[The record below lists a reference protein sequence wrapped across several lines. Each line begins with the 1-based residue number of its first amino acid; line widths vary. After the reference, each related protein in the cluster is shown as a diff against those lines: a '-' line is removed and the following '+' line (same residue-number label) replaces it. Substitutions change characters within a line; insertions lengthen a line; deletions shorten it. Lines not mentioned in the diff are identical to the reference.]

1 VPRFLDW
8 ILEQVNQWYT
18 PTHAEHLLRIVAAV
32 ILGGL
37 IGLERER
44 QDKPAGFRTIILI
57 CLGACVFTI
66 LSHTAGNGMGDP
78 GRIAAQIVTG
88 IGFLGAGAIIHERGS
103 VVGLTTAAS
112 VWAVAAIGMAAGFGQ
127 FGLAIIGT
135 GMILAALILFQGFE
149 DLVSRNRNVEEYT
162 VAAPESPDSLDRLTA
177 MLNQS
182 KLRLLRRTWYQEP
195 DKLIFLIRA
204 SGSQRNHE
212 QFRWLVMQSNVYE
225 IRKSRK

>member
-1 VPRFLDW
+1 MPRFLDW
-8 ILEQVNQWYT
+8 ILEQINQWYT
-18 PTHAEHLLRIVAAV
+18 PTHADHLLRIVAAV

-66 LSHTAGNGMGDP
+66 LSHTAGNGVGDP

-162 VAAPESPDSLDRLTA
+162 VAAPETPDSLDRLTA
-177 MLNQS
+177 MLNQA

-212 QFRWLVMQSNVYE
+212 QFRWLVMQSNDYE